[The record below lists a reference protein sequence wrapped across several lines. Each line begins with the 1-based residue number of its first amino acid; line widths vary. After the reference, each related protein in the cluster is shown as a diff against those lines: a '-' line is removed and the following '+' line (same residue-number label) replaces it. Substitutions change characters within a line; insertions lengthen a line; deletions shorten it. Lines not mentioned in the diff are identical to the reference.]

1 MIINKGEKVAI
12 YFEFQGQCAIVSNAD
27 EAIEAISKFHLPG
40 WSPNHPEANLFNI
53 KPLAPGKEKSLR
65 VYFWELFNGQPIITN
80 YVTKRSGYELRI
92 NKALADT
99 PQEHKRLY
107 KEACEQYKQQ
117 RGKQA
122 QDKQITERLPIFTQ
136 HRRGWYRV
144 SYEVCV
150 STWRDVTSYQ
160 SLDYSV
166 DIIADSMMDAYEQS
180 ERLCQAECERKGY
193 LYQYRSS
200 WYDSR
205 TDATFLGMK
214 VDGGYS
220 SSAWDPANWDGS
232 NNENNYKVVQ

>member
-40 WSPNHPEANLFNI
+40 WSPKHPEANLFNI
-53 KPLAPGKEKSLR
+53 KPLAPGKEKTLR
-65 VYFWELFNGQPIITN
+65 VYFWELFNGQPILCD

-99 PQEHKRLY
+99 PEEHKRLY
-107 KEACEQYKQQ
+107 KEACEQYRQQ
-117 RGKQA
+117 REKQDRQTA
-122 QDKQITERLPIFTQ
+122 ERLSIFTQ

-150 STWRDVTSYQ
+150 STWRDVTSFQ

-166 DIIADSMMDAYEQS
+166 DIIADSMMDAFEQS

-200 WYDSR
+200 WHDTR

-220 SSAWDPANWDGS
+220 LTAWDEFHS
-232 NNENNYKVVQ
+232 ENNNKVVQ

>member
-40 WSPNHPEANLFNI
+40 WSPKRPEANLFNV

-65 VYFWELFNGQPIITN
+65 VYFWELFNGQPILCD
-80 YVTKRSGYELRI
+80 YVTKRSGYALRV
-92 NKALADT
+92 NEALADT
-99 PQEHKRLY
+99 PEEHKRLY
-107 KEACEQYKQQ
+107 REACEQYKQQ
-117 RGKQA
+117 REKQE
-122 QDKQITERLPIFTQ
+122 KQIAERLPIFTQ

-166 DIIADSMMDAYEQS
+166 DVIADSMMDAYEQS
-180 ERLCQAECERKGY
+180 EHLCQAECERKGY

-200 WYDSR
+200 WHDTR

-220 SSAWDPANWDGS
+220 LTAWDEFH
-232 NNENNYKVVQ
+232 NENNNKVVQ

>member
-80 YVTKRSGYELRI
+80 YVTKRSGYALRV
-92 NKALADT
+92 NEALADT
-99 PQEHKRLY
+99 PEEHKRLY
-107 KEACEQYKQQ
+107 RVACEQYRQQ
-117 RGKQA
+117 REKQDR
-122 QDKQITERLPIFTQ
+122 QTDERLSIFTQ

-200 WYDSR
+200 WHDTR

-220 SSAWDPANWDGS
+220 LTAWDEFH
-232 NNENNYKVVQ
+232 NENNNKVVQ